1 MDNIK
6 KVNEF
11 LNRTGYVVCQIVSQS
26 SAGSAV
32 NILAYDP
39 MFKEMVAIG
48 IRHPSPR
55 RKAHKGPSLDSLEG
69 LCGKLG
75 WHGTIRSDTI
85 VCYANGELDHI
96 VGIERRY
103 MP

>member
-32 NILAYDP
+32 NVLAYDP
-39 MFKEMVAIG
+39 MFKEMVAVG

-55 RKAHKGPSLDSLEG
+55 CKAHKGPSLDSLEG
-69 LCGKLG
+69 LCNKLG

-96 VGIERRY
+96 VGIERRF

>member
-32 NILAYDP
+32 NVLAYDP

-55 RKAHKGPSLDSLEG
+55 CKAHRGPSLDSLEG
-69 LCGKLG
+69 LCNKLG

-96 VGIERRY
+96 VGIERRF

>member
-1 MDNIK
+1 MDNMK

-39 MFKEMVAIG
+39 MSKEMVAIG
-48 IRHPSPR
+48 IRNPSQR
-55 RKAHKGPSLDSLEG
+55 CKVHRSPSLDSLEG
-69 LCGKLG
+69 LCNKLC
-75 WHGTIRSDTI
+75 WHGTIRSDT
-85 VCYANGELDHI
+85 VACYANGEMDHI
-96 VGIERRY
+96 VGIKRRF

>member
-1 MDNIK
+1 MDNMK

-11 LNRTGYVVCQIVSQS
+11 LNRTGCVVCQIVSRS

-39 MFKEMVAIG
+39 IFKEMVGIG
-48 IRHPSPR
+48 IRPSSSR
-55 RKAHKGPSLDSLEG
+55 CRARKGPSIESVER
-69 LCGKLG
+69 LCNKLC
-75 WHGTIRSDTI
+75 WHGTIRSDAV
-85 VCYANGELDHI
+85 VCYANGEMDRI
-96 VGIERRY
+96 VGTERRF